1 MSSVAIRHSLARLN
15 RMWGPLG
22 RAILMPALLLAVAIL
37 TANPLAAQSP
47 ARIQIILDG
56 SGSMWGK
63 IPGSSEAKFT
73 LARQGLRQILPA
85 LDRTT
90 EVGLVLF
97 GHRRRGDCSD
107 VEQAVAL
114 QPLNP
119 EQILSSLESLSPR
132 GRGPLT
138 LAMVAAADVLPG
150 GEGKE
155 SLVLIHDDYDNCQSD
170 PCQIAGELHRARP
183 ELTIHVVSIGTKPE
197 DAERMACV
205 PRITGGRHFI
215 AQEAAEVVPAIA
227 EALNLASLATTQPLR
242 VPRPRAVS
250 RDDFGPPG
258 LRLSATLVEGGDPL
272 DVPITWRVFRAGN
285 EDTTPVQEA
294 TEAAPRLSL
303 PPGDYVVEA
312 RRDALWVRQPV
323 TVAENL
329 PTTVTVTLNGG
340 VLDLAPPPFTADD
353 GDLPSPAVISLV
365 ELNEEEPD
373 KARAVWM
380 GPAEERELYVPAGTY
395 RVTLQTGQFRVER
408 NIVVPSGSRGTPPL
422 ATAVGRIRLEALDH
436 EGAEEGADNV
446 LFRILE
452 DDPSAP
458 GGRREVARSAAKT
471 PKFIL
476 PAGTYHVIAQK
487 GAAEVREL
495 IALGAG
501 DDISRTLNLNLAR
514 LALSVRLPGESPAD
528 LEKVTWR
535 IIRLEGG
542 TEVEAARSIQP
553 SPLLQL
559 PAGRYRVE
567 ARLGRLNAVATGET
581 ELIEASEHELV
592 LEPQAAHLQLRLE
605 YGGMPLSGGDVFWEV
620 RDSSGQAI
628 WRTMEP
634 EPREFL
640 AAGRYTI
647 KAETREQRL
656 EQTVEL
662 SPGEART
669 LAMALQ

>member
-1 MSSVAIRHSLARLN
+1 MSKVGIRGSLARL
-15 RMWGPLG
+15 RRACGRLV
-22 RAILMPALLLAVAIL
+22 RAILLPALWFAVAIP
-37 TANPLAAQSP
+37 AGNALAAESP
-47 ARIQIILDG
+47 ARVQIIFDG

-63 IPGSSEAKFT
+63 IPGSSEAKFS

-85 LDRTT
+85 LDRTA

-119 EQILSSLESLSPR
+119 QQILTPLEALNPK

-155 SLVLIHDDYDNCQSD
+155 SLLLIHDDYDNCQSD
-170 PCQIAGELHRARP
+170 PCQIAGELRRARP

-215 AQEAAEVVPAIA
+215 AHEAAEVAPAIA
-227 EALNLASLATTQPLR
+227 EALNLATLAAAEQIR

-258 LRLSATLVEGGDPL
+258 LRLTATLAEGGEPL
-272 DVPITWRVFRAGN
+272 DVPVTWRVFRAGD
-285 EDTTPVQEA
+285 EDATPVEET

-312 RRDALWVRQPV
+312 RRDALSVRQSV
-323 TVAENL
+323 TVAENR

-340 VLDLAPPPFTADD
+340 VLHLAPPPFAAEVA
-353 GDLPSPAVISLV
+353 GLPSPAMISLV
-365 ELNEEEPD
+365 ELNDEEPENE
-373 KARAVWM
+373 RVVWM
-380 GPAEERELYVPAGTY
+380 GPAEEKELYVPAGTY

-422 ATAVGRIRLEALDH
+422 ATAVGRIRLEARDH
-436 EGAEEGADNV
+436 EGAEEPAGDV

-458 GGRREVARSAAKT
+458 GGRREVARSASKT

-476 PAGTYHVIAQK
+476 PAGTYHVVAQK

-501 DDISRTLNLNLAR
+501 DDISRTLDLNLAR
-514 LALSVRLPGESPAD
+514 VVLSVQLPGETPPD
-528 LEKVTWR
+528 VDKVTWR
-535 IIRLEGG
+535 IYRLDGG
-542 TEVEAARSIQP
+542 SEIEVARSIQP

-567 ARLGRLNAVATGET
+567 ARLGRLNAVASGET
-581 ELIEASEHELV
+581 ELMEASEHEVV
-592 LEPQAAHLQLRLE
+592 LEPRAARLQLRLE
-605 YGGMPLSGGDVFWEV
+605 YGGLALSGGDVFWEV

-656 EQTVEL
+656 EQTIEL